1 VFDPSN
7 HFPLKQLNWSAD
19 EARAAA
25 QDIVDDV
32 IGELARNRT
41 LPRHPLD
48 GYGIKSDLYFG
59 WSGIVWG
66 VRSLTDAGVVEVDV
80 DLTSRLDE
88 LLVANEADSKAHA
101 HSSNSSYFFGP
112 VSLLMQKYKLL
123 KDGAI
128 ADAIY
133 HCIEINNTQPV
144 RELMWGTAGTML
156 CANFM
161 HRWTAEPR
169 WREIYLFQANRMLAE
184 WEAIDGVGHLWT
196 QDLYGSQK
204 RYLGP
209 VHGFAGNIIPLIE
222 GRELLGIGVYET
234 LAARAMETAVN
245 TARVDNAHANWPGVF
260 DASPR
265 APVPPRLVQHCH
277 GAAGMITALGK
288 LPVRQN
294 EAFDCLLEKGGE
306 LVWSA
311 GPLKKGANLCHGT
324 AGNGYALLR
333 LYERTGNEI
342 WLERARAF
350 AMNSID
356 QYRMAKESFH
366 QGRYTLWT
374 GDLGTAFFLGDCIG
388 KKANFPTIDVF

>member
-1 VFDPSN
+1 M
-7 HFPLKQLNWSAD
+7 
-19 EARAAA
+19 
-25 QDIVDDV
+25 DD
-32 IGELARNRT
+32 
-41 LPRHPLD
+41 
-48 GYGIKSDLYFG
+48 YGIKSDLYFG
-59 WSGIVWG
+59 WSGVVWG
-66 VRSLTDAGVVEVDV
+66 VRYLAQAGALETDV

-88 LLVANEADSKAHA
+88 LLVANKADSKAHL

-112 VSLLMQKYKLL
+112 VTLLMQKYKLL

-133 HCIEINNTQPV
+133 HYVEINNTQPV

-156 CANFM
+156 CANFL

-169 WREIYLFQANRMLAE
+169 WREIYLFQANRMLGE

-196 QDLYGSQK
+196 QDLYGSKK

-222 GRELLGIGVYET
+222 GRELLGVERYQT
-234 LAARAMETAVN
+234 VAARAMQTAVN
-245 TARVDNAHANWPGVF
+245 TARFDDAYANWPAVF
-260 DASPR
+260 DAPPD
-265 APVPPRLVQHCH
+265 APAPRLLQHCH
-277 GAAGMITALGK
+277 GAAGMITALGR

-294 EAFDCLLEKGGE
+294 EAFDRLLEKGGE

-333 LYERTGNEI
+333 LYQRTGNEL

-356 QYRMAKESFH
+356 QYRIAKQAFQ

-374 GDLGTAFFLGDCIG
+374 GDLGTACFLWDCIAEQ
-388 KKANFPTIDVF
+388 ANFPTIDVF